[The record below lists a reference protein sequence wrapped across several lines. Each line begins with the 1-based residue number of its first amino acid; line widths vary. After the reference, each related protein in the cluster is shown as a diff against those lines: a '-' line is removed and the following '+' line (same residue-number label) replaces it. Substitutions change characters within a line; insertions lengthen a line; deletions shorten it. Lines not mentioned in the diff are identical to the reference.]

1 MTTLLLIRHGQSEA
15 NLQERF
21 AGHYDSPLTDLGHA
35 QARRTAAF
43 IAENY
48 TPDAIY
54 SSDLCRAR
62 QTAEHTAALLGLP
75 VTDDPGLR
83 EINAG
88 QWEGKGYTTLQAD
101 FHDAYYRWWHDI
113 GNACC
118 TGGESVAQLTERVWE
133 AVERIA
139 KENDG
144 KTVVIATHATP
155 IRTLLWKTTG
165 KPLSQMQ
172 DIHWVSNASVTE
184 LVYRDGAL
192 HPVKISQDAHLQQ
205 LKTVLS
211 DNV

>member
-1 MTTLLLIRHGQSEA
+1 MTTLLFIRHGQSEA

-21 AGHYDSPLTDLGHA
+21 AGHHDSPLTELGHA
-35 QARRTAAF
+35 QAQCTAAF

-48 TPDAIY
+48 APDAIY
-54 SSDLCRAR
+54 ASDLCRAR

-75 VTDDPGLR
+75 VTDEPGLR
-83 EINAG
+83 EIFAG
-88 QWEGKGYTTLQAD
+88 QWEGKRYTTLQSD
-101 FHDAYYRWWHDI
+101 YHDEYYRWWHDI

-118 TGGESVAQLTERVWE
+118 TGGESVAQLTDRVWE

-155 IRTLLWKTTG
+155 IRTMLWKMSG
-165 KPLSQMQ
+165 RPLGEMQ

-184 LVYRDGAL
+184 LQYRDGML
-192 HPVKISQDAHLQQ
+192 CPVKISQDAHLAD